1 MKMALSLTCSVLACA
16 ACGMLLAQGARPE
29 LKPIAFATLDTNKDG
44 RISSKEAHADPE
56 LYADFDM
63 LDVNHDGYLSPEE
76 FKAWPRALKT
86 KDSSAPDP
94 ATAPSGSAGAQHMP
108 AH

>member
-1 MKMALSLTCSVLACA
+1 MKIALSLTGTLLACS
-16 ACGMLLAQGARPE
+16 ACGMLLAQGVHSE
-29 LKPIAFATLDTNKDG
+29 LKPVAFSTLDANKDG
-44 RISSKEAHADPE
+44 RISLSEAHADPE

-76 FKAWPRALKT
+76 FKAWPRAMKT
-86 KDSSAPDP
+86 KASSAPDP

-108 AH
+108 TH